1 MKVSMPF
8 FRVLVLI
15 LSSLLLTTGCSPVRL
30 MPQASG
36 QTVYI
41 TPIDGASAQIV
52 VTEAFQTAVV
62 TQRPTYGQ
70 SWKARDL
77 EIHVGKPMTEAV
89 LSYVSAQVPD
99 TRIGNRRDSRPATV
113 IITPSL
119 GAIEFGVDDKK
130 AVNNMALAGILA
142 SGSKA
147 TIGAVVH
154 LNAIIQIEGQ
164 SPQRVSIRGTGEKV
178 AALISMTEKDAAD
191 TIGMAIDS
199 AAKQLSNIVAVKLR
213 ED

>member
-77 EIHVGKPMTEAV
+77 EIHVGKPMTEAI

>member
-1 MKVSMPF
+1 MPF

-15 LSSLLLTTGCSPVRL
+15 LSGLLLTTGCSSVRL

>member
-15 LSSLLLTTGCSPVRL
+15 LSGLLLTTGCSSVRL

>member
-41 TPIDGASAQIV
+41 TSIDGASAQIV

-77 EIHVGKPMTEAV
+77 EIHVGKPMTEAI

>member
-1 MKVSMPF
+1 MPF

-41 TPIDGASAQIV
+41 TSIDGASAQIV

>member
-1 MKVSMPF
+1 MPF

-15 LSSLLLTTGCSPVRL
+15 LSGLLLTTGCSPVRL

-41 TPIDGASAQIV
+41 TSIDGASAQIV

-77 EIHVGKPMTEAV
+77 EIHVGKPMTEAI

>member
-1 MKVSMPF
+1 MPF

-41 TPIDGASAQIV
+41 TSIDGASAQIV

-77 EIHVGKPMTEAV
+77 EIHVGKPMTEAI

>member
-15 LSSLLLTTGCSPVRL
+15 LSGLLLTTGCSPVRL

>member
-1 MKVSMPF
+1 MKVSVPF
-8 FRVLVLI
+8 FRVLVLM

-41 TPIDGASAQIV
+41 TPIDGTSAQIV
-52 VTEAFQTAVV
+52 VIEAFQAAVV

-77 EIHVGKPMTEAV
+77 EIHIGKPMTEAI

-99 TRIGNRRDSRPATV
+99 TRIGNRHDGRSATV

-154 LNAIIQIEGQ
+154 LNATIQIEGR

-199 AAKQLSNIVAVKLR
+199 AAKQLGNIVAVKLR
-213 ED
+213 EG

>member
-15 LSSLLLTTGCSPVRL
+15 LSGLLLTTGCSSVRL

-77 EIHVGKPMTEAV
+77 EIHVGKPMTEAI

>member
-1 MKVSMPF
+1 MPF

-15 LSSLLLTTGCSPVRL
+15 LSGLLLTTGCSSVRL

-77 EIHVGKPMTEAV
+77 EIHVGKPMTEAI